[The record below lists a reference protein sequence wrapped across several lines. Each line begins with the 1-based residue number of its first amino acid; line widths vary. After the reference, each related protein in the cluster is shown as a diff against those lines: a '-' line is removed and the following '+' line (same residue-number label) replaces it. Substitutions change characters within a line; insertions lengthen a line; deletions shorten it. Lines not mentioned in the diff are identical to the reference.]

1 MTNDDY
7 ICSYFA
13 TLNINCSLVLAKFVW
28 NQFLLF
34 SLLFFV
40 ATYDSYALVG
50 QCHCFSNVG
59 KTLGS
64 EMPPVRYVNV
74 SNILSV

>member
-7 ICSYFA
+7 VRLNFA
-13 TLNINCSLVLAKFVW
+13 TLNINCSLVLAKFIW
-28 NQFLLF
+28 NQFLSF

-40 ATYDSYALVG
+40 ATNDSCALVG
-50 QCHCFSNVG
+50 QCHCLSNVG

-64 EMPPVRYVNV
+64 EMPPVRYVDV

>member
-7 ICSYFA
+7 VRSTFA
-13 TLNINCSLVLAKFVW
+13 TLKINCSLGLAKFIW
-28 NQFLLF
+28 NQFFLF

-40 ATYDSYALVG
+40 ATYDYSALVG
-50 QCHCFSNVG
+50 QCPLLCNVG

-64 EMPPVRYVNV
+64 EMPPARYVDV